1 VVLKKKIKNNLK
13 LRAMPHFIIDCAEN
27 IIKVVKPE
35 TIMQTVYEAA
45 AVSTLFDLWDIK
57 VRINPFQYYTVGN
70 QKEDFIHVFGNMMEG
85 RTTEQKSR
93 LSKEIIR
100 KLKLLFPDV
109 PVISMNIRDFE
120 KASYCNKSMV

>member
-1 VVLKKKIKNNLK
+1 
-13 LRAMPHFIIDCAEN
+13 MPHFIIDCAEN